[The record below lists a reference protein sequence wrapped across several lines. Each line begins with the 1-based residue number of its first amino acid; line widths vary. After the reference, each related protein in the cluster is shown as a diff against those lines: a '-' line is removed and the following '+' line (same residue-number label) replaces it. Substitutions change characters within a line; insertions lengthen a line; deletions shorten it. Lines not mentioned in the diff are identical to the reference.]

1 MTKTQSLTGRVR
13 KLVLTESSVRIQK
26 VFLFICVILVFF
38 IVVLT
43 TLKLVYLHKV
53 VKLNLFH
60 LLIKTD
66 NKRKRTADQ

>member
-1 MTKTQSLTGRVR
+1 M
-13 KLVLTESSVRIQK
+13 RIQK

-60 LLIKTD
+60 LVIKTD
-66 NKRKRTADQ
+66 TTKKRIADQ

>member
-1 MTKTQSLTGRVR
+1 MTGRVR